1 MAEAGKPQEFTFEE
15 KVGWSTLM
23 IQKGQVI
30 EIYIPKSNLTIQV
43 EEWCSF
49 VVLNVNTQTDG
60 SMVAEVRFMGRTDGE
75 VSKLLEEEMNGRGKK
90 GPIHFCPSQPCTEV
104 IGDPFTIHILQAR
117 VWNFEDFTDAPYVD
131 SKLRTRV
138 RQWLR
143 RDRSGDGEE
152 EVLGEEDEPQAGLKR
167 PAARRSAKPKAG
179 TKVKPRKEPGEA
191 PGEEGKKLSESM
203 RDKLRGR
210 LREVREK
217 AASSKLNAG
226 MDLEFPSEEPDPTTP
241 ASEDSDSDCA
251 AEEKPNTGSSLVPR
265 PPALAVA
272 VAEGE
277 KKDTKRGKEKVKEVE
292 RKKKKKKR
300 RHREEPLEDELRM
313 VASNV
318 TTSGSLR
325 TQLVRRAVLNEK
337 MTSKEKKRR
346 RGKKDAAKKLREALT
361 DVLSPKESRRKKE
374 KERKKKKKRRLAD
387 GVIESCSSTCSSSS
401 VEEEED
407 PSSTSEDLETP
418 MKKRSRDKPGS
429 VLKMLTQHVQEQL
442 EQAATTELETGQN
455 SLTGGVKIQTY
466 FALQIRP
473 SFQSSLREMREMH
486 HLSHVMDALR
496 RGERAKVGDALAAR
510 FMAIHQSLLDQN
522 WATAKFMEIFPLE
535 EASAASSSMVL
546 ATRKHTKMVAKM
558 QGFTG
563 GGSWYGP
570 PRKGGKGGKGQWY
583 NYGDQKGKG
592 KDSKGKGKKGKGR
605 GKGKNDWSAAPNEW
619 KHTKDKP
626 EEK

>member
-1 MAEAGKPQEFTFEE
+1 MSTPNYEHEFASVVEKRSKWRRRRRRTRRTGGGSGWNETTCSQEICEAQG
-15 KVGWSTLM
+15 G
-23 IQKGQVI
+23 
-30 EIYIPKSNLTIQV
+30 NQV
-43 EEWCSF
+43 E
-49 VVLNVNTQTDG
+49 
-60 SMVAEVRFMGRTDGE
+60 A
-75 VSKLLEEEMNGRGKK
+75 SKG
-90 GPIHFCPSQPCTEV
+90 
-104 IGDPFTIHILQAR
+104 
-117 VWNFEDFTDAPYVD
+117 
-131 SKLRTRV
+131 
-138 RQWLR
+138 
-143 RDRSGDGEE
+143 
-152 EVLGEEDEPQAGLKR
+152 
-167 PAARRSAKPKAG
+167 ARRSPW
-179 TKVKPRKEPGEA
+179 RR
-191 PGEEGKKLSESM
+191 GEETFRVDERQASRSFERSKRKGGFFQAQRWDGLGISFGRAGSNHPSIRGYRFRLCSARETEYRFES
-203 RDKLRGR
+203 G
-210 LREVREK
+210 
-217 AASSKLNAG
+217 STS
-226 MDLEFPSEEPDPTTP
+226 P
-241 ASEDSDSDCA
+241 CA
-251 AEEKPNTGSSLVPR
+251 AL
-265 PPALAVA
+265 A

-277 KKDTKRGKEKVKEVE
+277 KKDTKRGKEKAKEVE
-292 RKKKKKKR
+292 RKKKKKRK
-300 RHREEPLEDELRM
+300 HREEPLEDELKM

-337 MTSKEKKRR
+337 MTLKEKKKR
-346 RGKKDAAKKLREALT
+346 RGMKDAAKKLREALT
-361 DVLSPKESRRKKE
+361 DVLSPKESKRKRE
-374 KERKKKKKRRLAD
+374 KEKKKKKRKRLAD

-442 EQAATTELETGQN
+442 EQAAATELESSQN

-496 RGERAKVGDALAAR
+496 RGEIAKVGDALAAR

-563 GGSWYGP
+563 GGGWYGP

-583 NYGDQKGKG
+583 NYGDQKGEG

-605 GKGKNDWSAAPNEW
+605 GRGKNDWTATPNEW
-619 KHTKDKP
+619 KDTKDKP